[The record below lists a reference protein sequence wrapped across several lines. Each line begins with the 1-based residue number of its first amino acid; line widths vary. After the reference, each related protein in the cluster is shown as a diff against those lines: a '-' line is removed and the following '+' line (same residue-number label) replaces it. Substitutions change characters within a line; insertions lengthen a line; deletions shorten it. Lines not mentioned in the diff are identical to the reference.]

1 MRKFTL
7 LLAAVLLSV
16 AAYAQRVSITDFCY
30 EDSQDDV
37 IATFSNQ
44 DIINRL
50 KLKGFVTSQVEY
62 FDAIGPGNSVYTVKK
77 ITLYQQSTNTKVVI
91 EEFPSEVIF
100 NSSNEA
106 KVFVAE
112 ALRIGYIR
120 PRQNQYEPQYV
131 LTGYIDYNGIEYL
144 SIDGNKVSFG
154 FSIP

>member
-1 MRKFTL
+1 MKKFIL

-91 EEFPSEVIF
+91 EEFPAEVIF

-144 SIDGNKVSFG
+144 SINGNKVSFG

>member
-1 MRKFTL
+1 MKKITL
-7 LLAAVLLSV
+7 LLIAVLLSV
-16 AAYAQRVSITDFCY
+16 AGFAQRLSITDFCY
-30 EDSQDDV
+30 AGSQDDV

-44 DIINRL
+44 DVINRL

-62 FDAIGPGNSVYTVKK
+62 LDAIGPGNSVYTVKK

-91 EEFPSEVIF
+91 EEFPAEVIF

-120 PRQNQYEPQYV
+120 PGQNQYEPQYV
-131 LTGYIDYNGIEYL
+131 LTGYIDCDGIEDL
-144 SIDGNKVSFG
+144 SINGNKVSFG